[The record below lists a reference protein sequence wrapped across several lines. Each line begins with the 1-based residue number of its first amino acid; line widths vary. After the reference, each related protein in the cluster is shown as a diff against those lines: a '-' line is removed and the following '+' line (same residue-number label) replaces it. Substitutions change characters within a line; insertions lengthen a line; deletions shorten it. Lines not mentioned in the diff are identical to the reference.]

1 MDSPAVAKTDRAA
14 RSAQRLTVAERS
26 GRSSVKLSIFWRLA
40 LSSLAIIIVVA
51 GVNFYALSQLRQL
64 TALSTELVSYHY
76 PSIDT
81 AKRLLANLYTQL
93 GSEKKYLA
101 VRDLTFMRDFAQEID
116 EFRQILTTL
125 QEQESAPDG
134 QKQLKEVDRLHQ
146 EYLDLFRRE
155 ADRQARP
162 AAGYER
168 QRDALIARMTDA
180 LDAYV
185 SLHETRANAL
195 VIDSRTRS
203 ARAEIITQQLVIAVV
218 LLGLGLAGLATY
230 SIMHPLRRVQE
241 HIRQIGQGTFGRS
254 VNVEAPSDL
263 RELVDTVNW
272 MGKKLQELD
281 DMKAEFLAHVSHEL
295 RTPLASIR
303 EGTQLLLD
311 EIPGPL
317 SKEQSETL
325 RIIKDSSER
334 LIRLISTLLDLSKM
348 AAGMMDYQIAPT
360 DLLRLAETSVDKVRL
375 LAEGKRIQIL
385 TEAPSGRVW
394 VPADGARIEQVLDN
408 LLSNALKFSP
418 EGATV
423 NIRLHLDV
431 KAGVALVSVADTGPG
446 IPPEDLPHVFE
457 RFYQGRTYTKNTL
470 AGSGLGLALAKK
482 VVEAHWGRI
491 WVESDLGKGTTVH
504 FTLPLARRR
513 GPA

>member
-1 MDSPAVAKTDRAA
+1 M
-14 RSAQRLTVAERS
+14 
-26 GRSSVKLSIFWRLA
+26 KLSIFWRLA

-101 VRDLTFMRDFAQEID
+101 VRDLAFVRDFAQEVD
-116 EFRQILTTL
+116 EFRQILATL

-134 QKQLKEVDRLHQ
+134 QKLLKEVDRLHQ
-146 EYLDLFRRE
+146 GYLDLFRGE

-162 AAGYER
+162 TAGYAGR
-168 QRDALIARMTDA
+168 RDALIARMTDA

-230 SIMHPLRRVQE
+230 SIMHP
-241 HIRQIGQGTFGRS
+241 

-317 SKEQSETL
+317 SKEQRETL

-408 LLSNALKFSP
+408 LLSNALKFSQ

-431 KAGVALVSVADTGPG
+431 KAGVAHVAVADTGPG
-446 IPPEDLPHVFE
+446 IPPEDLPHIWE
-457 RFYQGRTYTKNTL
+457 RFYQGRSYTKNTM

-504 FTLPLARRR
+504 FTLPLARRG

>member
-1 MDSPAVAKTDRAA
+1 MDSPAVARTDRAS
-14 RSAQRLTVAERS
+14 RNAQRLTVAERS
-26 GRSSVKLSIFWRLA
+26 GRSPVKLSIYWRLA

-51 GVNFYALSQLRQL
+51 GVNFYALSHLRQL

-81 AKRLLANLYTQL
+81 AKRLLANLYAQL

-101 VRDLTFMRDFAQEID
+101 VRDPAFVRDFAEEVDQ
-116 EFRQILTTL
+116 FRQILATL

-134 QKQLKEVDRLHQ
+134 QKLLKEVDRLHQ
-146 EYLDLFRRE
+146 EYLDLFRGE

-162 AAGYER
+162 TAGYAGR
-168 QRDALIARMTDA
+168 RDALIARMTDA

-230 SIMHPLRRVQE
+230 SILYPLRRVQE

-317 SKEQSETL
+317 SQQQRETL
-325 RIIKDSSER
+325 QIMTDSSQR
-334 LIRLISTLLDLSKM
+334 LIRLISMLLDLSKM
-348 AAGMMDYQIAPT
+348 EAGMMEYCIAPT
-360 DLLRLAETSVDKVRL
+360 DLTRVAEGSVKKIRL
-375 LAEGKRIQIL
+375 LAEARHIQIL
-385 TEAPSGRVW
+385 TESPRGSVRLSLDA
-394 VPADGARIEQVLDN
+394 ARIEQVLDN
-408 LLSNALKFSP
+408 LLSNAIKFSP
-418 EGATV
+418 EGAA
-423 NIRLHLDV
+423 V
-431 KAGVALVSVADTGPG
+431 KLRMESDAQAGVVRVSVSDTGPG
-446 IPPEDLPHVFE
+446 IPPEELPHIFE
-457 RFYQGRTYTKNTL
+457 RFYQGRVQ
-470 AGSGLGLALAKK
+470 G
-482 VVEAHWGRI
+482 
-491 WVESDLGKGTTVH
+491 GTM
-504 FTLPLARRR
+504 LARSR
-513 GPA
+513 A

>member
-1 MDSPAVAKTDRAA
+1 MDSPAVAKTNGAA
-14 RSAQRLTVAERS
+14 ANAPVLSFAERS
-26 GRSSVKLSIFWRLA
+26 ERALAKLSIFWRLA

-64 TALSTELVSYHY
+64 TTLSTELVSYHY

-81 AKRLLANLYTQL
+81 AKRLLAKLFAQL
-93 GSEKKYLA
+93 RSEKKYRA
-101 VRDLTFMRDFAQEID
+101 VRDKAFAQDFEEEAD

-125 QEQESAPDG
+125 QEQESMPQG
-134 QKQLKEVDRLHQ
+134 QKLLKEVDRLHQ
-146 EYLDLFRRE
+146 EYLDLFRGE
-155 ADRQARP
+155 AGRKARLT
-162 AAGYER
+162 AGYQGR
-168 QRDALIARMTDA
+168 RDGLIARITDA

-185 SLHETRANAL
+185 NLHETRASAL
-195 VIDSRTRS
+195 VIDSRARS
-203 ARAEIITQQLVIAVV
+203 ARAEVITQHLIIAVV
-218 LLGLGLAGLATY
+218 LLGMGLAGLATY
-230 SIMHPLRRVQE
+230 SILYPLRRVQQ
-241 HIRQIGQGTFGRS
+241 HIRQIGQGTFGQS
-254 VNVEAPSDL
+254 VNVVAPSDL

-303 EGTQLLLD
+303 MGTHLLLD

-317 SKEQSETL
+317 SKEQCETL

-348 AAGMMDYQIAPT
+348 EAGMMVYQIAPT
-360 DLLRLAETSVDKVRL
+360 DLLRLAETSVSKIRL
-375 LAEGKRIQIL
+375 LAEGKHIQIL
-385 TEAPSGRVW
+385 TEAPSDRVW
-394 VPADGARIEQVLDN
+394 ASADGPRIEQVLDN
-408 LLSNALKFSP
+408 LFSNALKFSP
-418 EGATV
+418 EGAAV
-423 NIRLHLDV
+423 KLRLQPDV
-431 KAGVALVSVADTGPG
+431 KGGIVHVSVADTGPG
-446 IPPEDLPHVFE
+446 IRPEDLPHIFE
-457 RFYQGRTYTKNTL
+457 RFYQGRAHAKNTL

-482 VVEAHWGRI
+482 VVEAHGGRI

-504 FTLPLARRR
+504 FTLPLARRE